1 MSKPIPPPQI
11 ALAFGSSFMGF
22 AAHFGFL
29 CELLKAGHQPVA
41 IAGSSS
47 GAIVAGL
54 YAAGLDLAQMEE
66 AFMRRNPRGYFCEWR
81 LPFRAVG
88 MLLGWRGVPAILE
101 GKNLRRLLVE
111 LVGERRIEDCTRV
124 RLHLAVT
131 NLCTHQVELR
141 DHGPLVDTI
150 LASCAQPGMIAP
162 RRVEGQLLWD
172 GGLSNSVPI
181 EMWIDDP
188 TITHI
193 VAHSLLHEHTVRA
206 RKHCEH
212 YNFAGAMM
220 AGHQL
225 TADELLR
232 WKAELARRAGKT
244 VHTIETITP
253 RPRFCIPLTPPP
265 PKPWPDH
272 ARDLMEFGAVSAR
285 KLLLT
290 L

>member
-1 MSKPIPPPQI
+1 MSEPVRPPQI
-11 ALAFGSSFMGF
+11 AIAFGSSFMGF

-29 CELLKAGHQPVA
+29 REILRAGHVPVA

-47 GAIVAGL
+47 GAIIAGL
-54 YAAGLDLAQMEE
+54 YAAGLDFAQMEH
-66 AFMRRNPRGYFCEWR
+66 AFLHRNPRGYFREWR

-101 GKNLRRLLVE
+101 GKHFHQLLLG
-111 LVGERRIEDCTRV
+111 LVGERRIEDCSKA

-131 NLCTHQVELR
+131 NLCSHQVELR
-141 DHGPLVDTI
+141 GHGPLVDTI
-150 LASCAQPGMIAP
+150 VASCAQPGMIRP

-188 TITHI
+188 AVTHI
-193 VAHSLLHEHTVRA
+193 VAHSLLHEHTIRA
-206 RKHCEH
+206 RKHCAR

-232 WKAELARRAGKT
+232 WKAELARRAGKI

-253 RPRFCIPLTPPP
+253 RPRFSIPLTPPP

-272 ARDLMEFGAVSAR
+272 ARDLMEYGAISAR